1 VLWDDTQF
9 KLTRFKYGNI
19 LQRVDTEI
27 PNDTLLVDFDCA
39 VTTFGSSVVYCLW
52 EGTRIEGLYYY
63 TYLFCSSSLDSGAT
77 FSTTVRVDT
86 NEIIVPTGGSGQG
99 FPEAI
104 VDSTGNLLVV
114 YAKGVDLNNT
124 MLLLG
129 RSSNQGASFISPTAV
144 CSNGQNSHPDLSIDS
159 LGGVDFG
166 WADYNGVAHHTR
178 STDGGSTFSTI
189 QAIGVGYPKIRSGRG
204 GDLFAALFTSA
215 RIYFTRADLI
225 SGVGPAEGQA
235 GSYELF
241 QNYPNPFNP
250 TTTINY
256 DLPVDARVTLK
267 VYDVLGREVAT
278 LVDGFVEA
286 GYRQAHVNAASL
298 ASGVYF
304 YRLNAGPYTDTK
316 KLVVLK

>member
-1 VLWDDTQF
+1 
-9 KLTRFKYGNI
+9 
-19 LQRVDTEI
+19 
-27 PNDTLLVDFDCA
+27 
-39 VTTFGSSVVYCLW
+39 
-52 EGTRIEGLYYY
+52 LYYY
-63 TYLFCSSSLDSGAT
+63 RYLFCSSSLDSGAT

-99 FPEAI
+99 FPETI
-104 VDSTGNLLVV
+104 VDSAGNLLVV

-144 CSNGQNSHPDLSIDS
+144 CSNGQNSDPDLSIDS
-159 LGGVDFG
+159 LSGVDFV
-166 WADYNGVAHHTR
+166 WADYNGVALHTR

-225 SGVGPAEGQA
+225 SGVDPAEIQV

-250 TTTINY
+250 QTEIVFS
-256 DLPVDARVTLK
+256 LARRDKVRLI
-267 VYDVLGREVAT
+267 VYDILGREITT
-278 LVDGFVEA
+278 LVDEILPA
-286 GYRQAHVNAASL
+286 GRHVVPWNAVGVS
-298 ASGVYF
+298 SGVYF
-304 YRLNAGPYTDTK
+304 YRLTAGSHTDTK